1 MIRRPPRSTRTDTLF
16 PYTTLFRSLGGSS
29 SADGGLGTD
38 LVRGVLVR
46 DRIDD
51 TALFEIDHEARVDPA
66 VDRRPLALLA
76 TPGVEP
82 LGGGAEPGFDLG
94 HAHAAAGH
102 GGLVLLLHA
111 VDQQDLCGRDTGQ
124 AQQNGRAHV

>member
-1 MIRRPPRSTRTDTLF
+1 MIRRPTRSTRTDTLF
-16 PYTTLFRSLGGSS
+16 PYTTLVRSWNRTWKPSACTPARSDAGRGLGGSA

-38 LVRGVLVR
+38 LVRGGLVR

-76 TPGVEP
+76 TPEI
-82 LGGGAEPGFDLG
+82 
-94 HAHAAAGH
+94 
-102 GGLVLLLHA
+102 
-111 VDQQDLCGRDTGQ
+111 
-124 AQQNGRAHV
+124 GRASGRERVWQYV

>member
-1 MIRRPPRSTRTDTLF
+1 MRISDWSSDVCSSDLTWKPSACTPARSDAGRG
-16 PYTTLFRSLGGSS
+16 LGGSA

-38 LVRGVLVR
+38 LVRGGLVR

-82 LGGGAEPGFDLG
+82 LGRGAEPGRSEEHKTELQS
-94 HAHAAAGH
+94 
-102 GGLVLLLHA
+102 LM
-111 VDQQDLCGRDTGQ
+111 R
-124 AQQNGRAHV
+124 N